1 MHYSGA
7 VRDTFSIFEGFFEQF
22 NTAHKRNEFDN
33 EAFVGHAGQ
42 AMRFFVVAVCKSEVI
57 DFVAAAADAFGK
69 RDISILDQ
77 PIKFFVV
84 EFVVFVK
91 RTNISIIDDPNAF
104 VDGIFDPVSGR
115 PATTPCIENTESK
128 DEAKSET

>member
-1 MHYSGA
+1 M
-7 VRDTFSIFEGFFEQF
+7 
-22 NTAHKRNEFDN
+22 
-33 EAFVGHAGQ
+33 GQ

-91 RTNISIIDDPNAF
+91 RTNISIIDDPNTF